1 MIATAIKRFVQME
14 AASGIL
20 LLTTAMAAIVWANL
34 PAGLDSLYHELF
46 AIPIAFQVGDFALE
60 KPFLLWVN
68 DGLMAI
74 FFFLVGL
81 EIKREVIEGEL
92 SSIRKATLPTIAAI
106 GGMVCPAIVYAI
118 FNHGDSVALQGW
130 AIPTATDIAFALGV
144 LALLGPRVP
153 VSLKIFLLA
162 LAIIDDL
169 GAIVIIAIWYSSNL
183 SAVSLLFAGLIL
195 IALAT
200 LNVRGVTRLS
210 LYIVLGVLLWVTVL
224 KSGVHATLAGV
235 ALALMIPLRAETK
248 AGESPL
254 RRLEHVL
261 HPWVAFLIMPLF
273 AFANSGVSLRGLSLD
288 HLMSPIPIGIAAG
301 LFLGKQ
307 IGVFSFSWIACRV
320 GIAEMPS
327 GVSLRQFYGVAL
339 LTGVG
344 FTMSLFIGT
353 LAFDSSELTNFVR
366 LGVLTGSIASAVAGY
381 LVLQGSAADRR
392 AAQPVYE
399 RQGEVHIS

>member
-1 MIATAIKRFVQME
+1 MIANAIKRFMQME
-14 AASGIL
+14 AASGIV
-20 LLTTAMAAIVWANL
+20 LLTAAMAAIVWANL
-34 PAGLDSLYHELF
+34 PAGIDGLYHELF

-92 SSIRKATLPTIAAI
+92 SSLRKASLPTIAAL
-106 GGMVCPAIVYAI
+106 GGMICPAIVYAI
-118 FNHGDSVALQGW
+118 FNYGDPVALQGW

-169 GAIVIIAIWYSSNL
+169 GAIVIIAIWYSSDL
-183 SAVSLLFAGLIL
+183 SAVSLLLAGLIL
-195 IALAT
+195 IALAA
-200 LNVRGVTRLS
+200 LNVRGVTRIS
-210 LYIVLGVLLWVTVL
+210 LYIVLGVLLWVSVL

-235 ALALMIPLRAETK
+235 ALALVIPLRAETK
-248 AGESPL
+248 SGESPL
-254 RRLEHVL
+254 RRLEHTL

-273 AFANSGVSLRGLSLD
+273 AFANSGVSLRGLSLE
-288 HLMSPIPIGIAAG
+288 HVISPIPIGIAAG
-301 LFLGKQ
+301 LFVGKQ
-307 IGVFSFSWIACRV
+307 IGVFAFSWIACRV

-353 LAFDSSELTNFVR
+353 LAFDSPEITNFVR
-366 LGVLTGSIASAVAGY
+366 LGVITGSIASAIAGY

-392 AAQPVYE
+392 VVRPVYE
-399 RQGEVHIS
+399 RQGEVRIS